1 MKLNQ
6 IFSFRYMLAHSLFV
20 ISLGVSNVL
29 VGFLQFIFHLDSLP
43 IALVVTILL
52 FVAGNCVNERKEQDD
67 TLQLRGQGQ
76 QKEDPQLS
84 EVE

>member
-1 MKLNQ
+1 
-6 IFSFRYMLAHSLFV
+6 MLAHSIFV

-43 IALVVTILL
+43 IALVVTILM
-52 FVAGNCVNERKEQDD
+52 FVAGNWVNERKEQDD